1 MCVNFGAARKNEER
15 KKEREACREQ
25 TLSHPLSPAQR
36 FSPIRFATLETR
48 KKTGWSESHLA
59 VACDTTV
66 NTEDKTKDNN
76 P

>member
-25 TLSHPLSPAQR
+25 TLSHPVLRRAFPVSGLPLKKR
-36 FSPIRFATLETR
+36 E